1 MARAITSIDLEDEPD
16 FPRVIE
22 EVRVTGEARLL
33 RRNGEALA
41 MIVPIDAVAT
51 FPWRRKSPADYEALR
66 SVAGSWKAIDTDR
79 MLDEIYADRE
89 IDDRPSID
97 L

>member
-1 MARAITSIDLEDEPD
+1 MARAISSIDLEDEPD

-33 RRNGEALA
+33 RRNGAALA
-41 MIVPIDAVAT
+41 MIVPVEPVGT
-51 FPWRRKSPADYEALR
+51 FHWRHKSTADYEAFQ
-66 SVAGSWKAIDTDR
+66 SVAGSWKAVDTDR
-79 MLDEIYADRE
+79 MLDDIYADRE
-89 IDDRPSID
+89 IDDRPSSD